1 MKVKELQK
9 MVNVAWSPAE
19 QCPIMLAAGTAAQQ
33 LDASF
38 STSASLELYSINLA
52 DPSYDLELKG
62 TQSSPHRFHKLIW
75 SPLVTSGAAE
85 QSASPSGL
93 ITGGCESGVLQVY
106 NVAQLVAGQNALVAQ
121 QDKHQGAVRS
131 LDYNP
136 FQHNLV
142 ASGASESEIFIWDL
156 NNTAVPMSPG
166 AKVTPFEDVQGLA
179 WNRQVQHI
187 LASVFPSRCVIWDL
201 RKNEPIIKLSD
212 TQSRIRWRVAQWH
225 PEVATQLWLASEEDQ
240 SPTVQLW
247 DLRYATAPA
256 KTFHIH
262 QRGMLGLTWC
272 PKDHDLVA
280 SCGKDNR
287 IICWNQNTEDPNGE
301 ILSELATTNQ
311 WNFDVAW
318 CPGNPALIAG
328 SSFDGNVTIYSIHGG
343 VHQQVQTSN
352 KIADSF
358 PGMEHIG
365 HEPTQQVS
373 GQQSQTVSND
383 LKRPPRWMHRPV
395 GVCFGFGGKLVTFN
409 GTSRTVTVN
418 QVVTD
423 AELVERSNQLEQAL
437 AEGNF
442 VDYCRQK
449 ADQANDQHS
458 RFLWYF
464 LKANFED
471 DPHSEMLNLLGYE
484 TNDITAKF
492 KKYVVESVNG
502 EEANPVDGLS
512 DQMAGLS
519 RNNSTETETST
530 DESTDLS
537 ITDNNAVFDAIA
549 ATGKQL
555 NGTEEPQQRNGR
567 EGAEQV
573 SYKIHTGQDKEG
585 LICEALLTGNL
596 EAAVE
601 LCMQTGKTSEALI
614 LAMNGG
620 SDLLAK
626 VQYRYLRNSENYL
639 SNIIS
644 ALVTS
649 DWTGVVTQC
658 TIDSWKEALVAAIT
672 HCRHQLPLLCEQ
684 LGQRLQ
690 FETGSNLEL
699 ARNAILCYICAGSPE
714 RLVEAWNLAKGDAAG
729 EEELDRNNNCN
740 RDLQELVEVAMLLQK
755 ALEKQGRAVQATGKL
770 AELLS
775 QYARLLAAQGSLPSA
790 LTYVGS
796 STDPELAELRER
808 LYYALGHKSQAA
820 PVASGAGRMRGGH
833 QAEQQPPYNP
843 MFPTIGQAAKMKA
856 YQQQPV
862 PPAAAPPTLASSTQ
876 PAWNTAPFQPP
887 PVGQPM
893 APPVNAA
900 PLLSSKP
907 PVGPPPPAS
916 SDPSQPPRPSS
927 VSSQSAG
934 TAPVLSRSKYVLD
947 PSVTSGPTYGQQNA
961 NFYNPPSYQQP
972 GIGQAPGAGPFN
984 AGPIVSQPSS
994 FYNPSQQ
1001 PPPAPA
1007 AAGQPPQSNN
1017 FKPFTPAPLVQT
1029 SSFMPPLDGS
1039 QQQPPQHNA
1048 NYGYPPQAGL
1058 PPPPMAGGNFQRN
1071 PTPPPGWN
1079 DPPAVKG
1086 HSRPQ
1091 YCEQYEMSAVH
1102 AGTRRWRRIIDSHAN
1117 EHSNRSSPQPK
1128 AEPSM
1133 VAPIMSPLP
1142 TGLAPSN
1149 GYQDPNS
1156 NYIQGGAVAAPT
1168 YMTPQPAPPGGM
1180 FNPAAVAPSGAPI
1193 NYQNFHQNPMGGGYQ
1208 QQGAPPTTG
1217 GGGVYYPGQT
1227 QSDAFQAPSQAAPT
1241 ANVPE
1246 PPKAKAPLP
1255 EQYVFMQTVF
1265 EELKRQCVEAAG
1277 NPQTKRKL
1285 EDVSK
1290 RLESLYD
1297 LLRENRLSQNTLN
1310 SLSQLVGLI
1319 QAGDYAN
1326 GIGLHTQMVSGP
1338 DFAQIASFM
1347 PGIKVLL
1354 QSAMQLQVY
1363 LR

>member
-9 MVNVAWSPAE
+9 MVNVAWSPA
-19 QCPIMLAAGTAAQQ
+19 QQSPIMLAAGTAAQQ

-38 STSASLELYSINLA
+38 STSATLELYSINLA

-62 TQSSPHRFHKLIW
+62 TQSSSQRFHKLIW
-75 SPLVTSGAAE
+75 SPMAGGEAAAGGGGGI
-85 QSASPSGL
+85 SSPSGL

-106 NVAQLVAGQNALVAQ
+106 NVAQLLAGQNALVAQ
-121 QDKHQGAVRS
+121 QEKHQGAVRS

-262 QRGMLGLTWC
+262 QRGVLGLTWC

-318 CPGNPALIAG
+318 CPQNPALIAG

-365 HEPTQQVS
+365 HEPIPQQYAP
-373 GQQSQTVSND
+373 QSAATVCND
-383 LKRPPRWMHRPV
+383 LKRPPRWMRRPV
-395 GVCFGFGGKLVTFN
+395 GACFGFGGKLVTFN
-409 GTSRTVTVN
+409 GASRTVTVN
-418 QVVTD
+418 QVITD
-423 AELVERSNQLEQAL
+423 PELVQRSNQLEQAL

-449 ADQANDQHS
+449 ADQTTDQHS
-458 RFLWYF
+458 RLLWYF
-464 LKANFED
+464 LKANFEA

-484 TNDITAKF
+484 TGDMASKF
-492 KKYVVESVNG
+492 KKYVVDSGNDNEQSG
-502 EEANPVDGLS
+502 SNPVDGLS

-519 RNNSTETETST
+519 R
-530 DESTDLS
+530 

-549 ATGKQL
+549 ASAISKQEEENSSKH
-555 NGTEEPQQRNGR
+555 NGGQEHLP
-567 EGAEQV
+567 
-573 SYKIHTGQDKEG
+573 YKIRTGGDKEG

-601 LCMQTGKTSEALI
+601 LCMQAGKTSEALI

-620 SDLLAK
+620 SELLAK
-626 VQYRYLRNSENYL
+626 VQYRYLRNNENYL
-639 SNIIS
+639 SNLIS

-649 DWTGVVTQC
+649 DWSGVVAQC
-658 TIDSWKEALVAAIT
+658 TIDSWKEALVAGIT
-672 HCRHQLPLLCEQ
+672 HCKQQLPLLCEQ

-690 FETGSNLEL
+690 YEAGSNVEL
-699 ARNAILCYICAGSPE
+699 ARNAILCYICAGNTE
-714 RLVEAWNLAKGDAAG
+714 RLVEAWSLAKQGNGVNGGEYGDD
-729 EEELDRNNNCN
+729 ELDKNNNSN
-740 RDLQELVEVAMLLQK
+740 RDLQELVEVAMLLQR
-755 ALEKQGRAVQATGKL
+755 ALEKQGRASQATGKL
-770 AELLS
+770 ADLLS

-790 LTYVGS
+790 LTYVGN
-796 STDPELAELRER
+796 STDPELEELRER
-808 LYYALGHKSQAA
+808 LYYALGHKSYAA
-820 PVASGAGRMRGGH
+820 PAGHGRVGYGVGNT
-833 QAEQQPPYNP
+833 QQPTSQPPFNP
-843 MFPTIGQAAKMKA
+843 LFPTIGQAAKMKA
-856 YQQQPV
+856 AYGQPQQQPPAMPPSTLTSATLSQPGWNTTPFQQQVTPVGV
-862 PPAAAPPTLASSTQ
+862 PPIS
-876 PAWNTAPFQPP
+876 TAP
-887 PVGQPM
+887 
-893 APPVNAA
+893 
-900 PLLSSKP
+900 L
-907 PVGPPPPAS
+907 PPAS
-916 SDPSQPPRPSS
+916 SMMKPPLGPPPSSSSIGNDHLTQPPRPSS
-927 VSSQSAG
+927 VSSQSGGSTTLGRA
-934 TAPVLSRSKYVLD
+934 KYVLD
-947 PSVTSGPTYGQQNA
+947 PSVQSGPTYGQQQSFYNPYQQQQQQQQSNSGPGSYNTA
-961 NFYNPPSYQQP
+961 PVQATQPQPGNFYNPTAQ
-972 GIGQAPGAGPFN
+972 
-984 AGPIVSQPSS
+984 
-994 FYNPSQQ
+994 
-1001 PPPAPA
+1001 PPAPA
-1007 AAGQPPQSNN
+1007 PVVPPTSNT
-1017 FKPFTPAPLVQT
+1017 FKPFTPAPLVQPT
-1029 SSFMPPLDGS
+1029 MNNNASYMSPLD
-1039 QQQPPQHNA
+1039 QQQP
-1048 NYGYPPQAGL
+1048 NYGYGSQPGGPVPSSAA
-1058 PPPPMAGGNFQRN
+1058 PPPMASQMQKN

-1079 DPPAVKG
+1079 DPPALKG
-1086 HSRPQ
+1086 T
-1091 YCEQYEMSAVH
+1091 
-1102 AGTRRWRRIIDSHAN
+1102 TR
-1117 EHSNRSSPQPK
+1117 PQPK
-1128 AEPSM
+1128 AEPAAM
-1133 VAPIMSPLP
+1133 APIMSPLP
-1142 TGLAPSN
+1142 PGLAPSN
-1149 GYQDPNS
+1149 GYPDPNS
-1156 NYIQGGAVAAPT
+1156 NYIMQQQQQHTGAGGGGQ
-1168 YMTPQPAPPGGM
+1168 YMTPSQPNMYGGLGGASQAPTTT
-1180 FNPAAVAPSGAPI
+1180 I
-1193 NYQNFHQNPMGGGYQ
+1193 NYQNFQQTPIGAAIGGQAPPLPAPMGGG
-1208 QQGAPPTTG
+1208 
-1217 GGGVYYPGQT
+1217 VFYPGQ
-1227 QSDAFQAPSQAAPT
+1227 QQQQQQQQQQDGMNQMQPSMQQQQAPPA
-1241 ANVPE
+1241 PE
-1246 PPKAKAPLP
+1246 PPKQKPPLP
-1255 EQYVFMQTVF
+1255 EQYVFIQNVF
-1265 EELKRQCVEAAG
+1265 EELKRQCVESAG

-1310 SLSQLVGLI
+1310 SLAQLVGLV

>member
-9 MVNVAWSPAE
+9 MVNVAWSPA
-19 QCPIMLAAGTAAQQ
+19 QQAPIMLAAGTAAQQ

-38 STSASLELYSINLA
+38 STTAALELYSINLA

-62 TQSSPHRFHKLIW
+62 SQPSTHRFHKLLW
-75 SPLVTSGAAE
+75 SPLAPAGGGEPPAMTG
-85 QSASPSGL
+85 ASPSGL

-106 NVAQLVAGQNALVAQ
+106 NVAQLLAGQNALVAQ
-121 QDKHQGAVRS
+121 QEKHQGAVRS

-166 AKVTPFEDVQGLA
+166 AKVAPHEDVQGLA

-256 KTFHIH
+256 KTFQIH
-262 QRGMLGLTWC
+262 HRGVLGLTWC

-318 CPGNPALIAG
+318 CPRNPALLAG

-365 HEPTQQVS
+365 HEPS
-373 GQQSQTVSND
+373 QSVPVQSHGPVANE
-383 LKRPPRWMHRPV
+383 LKRPPRWMRRPA
-395 GVCFGFGGKLVTFN
+395 GACFGFGGKLVTFN
-409 GTSRTVTVN
+409 GASRTVTIN
-418 QVVTD
+418 QVITD
-423 AELVERSNQLEQAL
+423 PELVERSNQLERVL
-437 AEGNF
+437 SEGNF
-442 VDYCRQK
+442 ADYCRQK
-449 ADQANDQHS
+449 ADQTNDQHS
-458 RFLWYF
+458 RFMWYF

-471 DPHSEMLNLLGYE
+471 DPHAEMLNLLGYQA
-484 TNDITAKF
+484 DDTANKF
-492 KKYVVESVNG
+492 KKYVVDGPKGDES
-502 EEANPVDGLS
+502 NPVDGLT

-519 RNNSTETETST
+519 RM
-530 DESTDLS
+530 
-537 ITDNNAVFDAIA
+537 TDNNAVFDAIA
-549 ATGKQL
+549 AGKQATDGQNASAASKQ
-555 NGTEEPQQRNGR
+555 NGTGGGEIP
-567 EGAEQV
+567 
-573 SYKIHTGQDKEG
+573 YKIRTGQDKEG

-596 EAAVE
+596 EAAIE

-614 LAMNGG
+614 LAMNSG

-626 VQYRYLRNSENYL
+626 VQYRYLRDNENYL
-639 SNIIS
+639 SNLIS
-644 ALVTS
+644 ALVLC

-672 HCRHQLPLLCEQ
+672 HCKHQLPLLCER
-684 LGQRLQ
+684 LGERLQ
-690 FETGSNLEL
+690 GEAVSNADL
-699 ARNAILCYICAGSPE
+699 ARNAILCYICAGSTE
-714 RLVEAWNLAKGDAAG
+714 RLVEAWQLSKGGQPSSDPATG
-729 EEELDRNNNCN
+729 EDELDKNNNSN
-740 RDLQELVEVAMLLQK
+740 RDLQELVEVSMLLQK
-755 ALEKQGRAVQATGKL
+755 ALEKQGRSAPAVGKL
-770 AELLS
+770 ADLLS

-790 LTYVGS
+790 LTYLGN
-796 STDPELAELRER
+796 STDPEMEELRER
-808 LYYALGHKSQAA
+808 LYYALGHKTYTPAA
-820 PVASGAGRMRGGH
+820 PTRPQYAS
-833 QAEQQPPYNP
+833 QQQQQQQQQPPFNP

-856 YQQQPV
+856 YGQSMPPAPMPTLNPVSTMPQQPSWSTSPFQQPPMGM
-862 PPAAAPPTLASSTQ
+862 PPAAAPVA
-876 PAWNTAPFQPP
+876 PP
-887 PVGQPM
+887 PL
-893 APPVNAA
+893 AT
-900 PLLSSKP
+900 KP
-907 PVGPPPPAS
+907 PVGPPPPATGN
-916 SDPSQPPRPSS
+916 DLSQPPRPSS
-927 VSSQSAG
+927 VSSQSGGG
-934 TAPVLSRSKYVLD
+934 TLSRAKYVLD
-947 PSVTSGPTYGQQNA
+947 PSVTSGPNYGQTNA
-961 NFYNPPSYQQP
+961 NFYNPMAYQSQQP
-972 GIGQAPGAGPFN
+972 ASNAPP
-984 AGPIVSQPSS
+984 QPPS
-994 FYNPSQQ
+994 FYNPAQ
-1001 PPPAPA
+1001 PA
-1007 AAGQPPQSNN
+1007 QNNN
-1017 FKPFTPAPLVQT
+1017 FKPFTPAPLVQA
-1029 SSFMPPLDGS
+1029 SPYLPGVSPLDVTQS
-1039 QQQPPQHNA
+1039 QQQQQPGM
-1048 NYGYPPQAGL
+1048 GYPPPPSQAAG
-1058 PPPPMAGGNFQRN
+1058 PPMGNVQRN

-1079 DPPAVKG
+1079 DPPALKSS
-1086 HSRPQ
+1086 SRPQ

-1102 AGTRRWRRIIDSHAN
+1102 AGTRRWRRIIESHTN
-1117 EHSNRSSPQPK
+1117 DHSNRSSPQPK
-1128 AEPSM
+1128 AEPSIM
-1133 VAPIMSPLP
+1133 APITSPLP
-1142 TGLAPSN
+1142 GGLAPSN
-1149 GYQDPNS
+1149 GYPDPNS
-1156 NYIQGGAVAAPT
+1156 NYMQGNTGQQYMAAPQ
-1168 YMTPQPAPPGGM
+1168 QPTATMYSPAMGMGGQQPPAAPPQ
-1180 FNPAAVAPSGAPI
+1180 STI
-1193 NYQNFHQNPMGGGYQ
+1193 NYQNFQPTLAPSTYQ
-1208 QQGAPPTTG
+1208 QPTVAGTG
-1217 GGGVYYPGQT
+1217 QTGGVYYPGAQPMDGGAM
-1227 QSDAFQAPSQAAPT
+1227 QQQQQQQQQPVAVPAA
-1241 ANVPE
+1241 PE
-1246 PPKAKAPLP
+1246 PPKQKPPLP
-1255 EQYVFMQTVF
+1255 EQYVFLQTVF
-1265 EELKRQCVEAAG
+1265 EELKKQCVASAG

-1290 RLESLYD
+1290 RLEMLYD

-1310 SLSQLVGLI
+1310 SLNQLVALV

>member
-9 MVNVAWSPAE
+9 MVNVAWSPA
-19 QCPIMLAAGTAAQQ
+19 QQSPIMLAAGTAAQQ

-38 STSASLELYSINLA
+38 STSATLELYSINLA

-62 TQSSPHRFHKLIW
+62 TQSSAQRFHKLIW
-75 SPLVTSGAAE
+75 SPMAGAEAGGGGGGI
-85 QSASPSGL
+85 SSPSGL

-106 NVAQLVAGQNALVAQ
+106 NVAQLLAGQNALVAQ
-121 QDKHQGAVRS
+121 QEKHQGAVRS

-262 QRGMLGLTWC
+262 QRGVLGLTWC

-318 CPGNPALIAG
+318 CPQNPALIAG

-365 HEPTQQVS
+365 HEPIPQQHAP
-373 GQQSQTVSND
+373 QSAATVCND
-383 LKRPPRWMHRPV
+383 LKRPPRWMRRPV
-395 GVCFGFGGKLVTFN
+395 GACFGFGGKLVTFN

-418 QVVTD
+418 QVITD
-423 AELVERSNQLEQAL
+423 PELVQRSNQLEQAL
-437 AEGNF
+437 ADGNF

-449 ADQANDQHS
+449 ADQTADQHS
-458 RFLWYF
+458 RLLWYF
-464 LKANFED
+464 LKANFEA

-484 TNDITAKF
+484 TGDMASKF
-492 KKYVVESVNG
+492 KKYVVDSGNENEQPAS
-502 EEANPVDGLS
+502 NPVDGLS

-519 RNNSTETETST
+519 R
-530 DESTDLS
+530 

-549 ATGKQL
+549 ASSIGKQEEENASKH
-555 NGTEEPQQRNGR
+555 NGGQEHLP
-567 EGAEQV
+567 
-573 SYKIHTGQDKEG
+573 YKIRTGGDKEG

-601 LCMQTGKTSEALI
+601 LCMQAGKTSEALI

-620 SDLLAK
+620 SELLAK
-626 VQYRYLRNSENYL
+626 VQYRYLRNNENYL
-639 SNIIS
+639 SNLIS

-649 DWTGVVTQC
+649 DWSGVVAQC
-658 TIDSWKEALVAAIT
+658 TIDSWKEALVAGIT
-672 HCRHQLPLLCEQ
+672 HCKQQLPLLCEQ

-690 FETGSNLEL
+690 YEAGSNAEL
-699 ARNAILCYICAGSPE
+699 ARNAILCYICAGNTE
-714 RLVEAWNLAKGDAAG
+714 RLVEAWSLAKQGNGANGAEYG
-729 EEELDRNNNCN
+729 EDELDKNNNSN
-740 RDLQELVEVAMLLQK
+740 RDLQELVEVAMLLQR
-755 ALEKQGRAVQATGKL
+755 ALEKQGRAAQATGKL
-770 AELLS
+770 ADLLS

-790 LTYVGS
+790 LTYVGN
-796 STDPELAELRER
+796 STDPELEELRER
-808 LYYALGHKSQAA
+808 LYYALGHKSYAA
-820 PVASGAGRMRGGH
+820 PAGHGRVGYGAGGT
-833 QAEQQPPYNP
+833 QQPPSQPPFNP
-843 MFPTIGQAAKMKA
+843 LFPTIGQAAKMKA
-856 YQQQPV
+856 AYGQPQQPATIPPSTLTSASLSQPGWNTTPFQQQQVPPV
-862 PPAAAPPTLASSTQ
+862 GVPPITTAPLPPAAS
-876 PAWNTAPFQPP
+876 
-887 PVGQPM
+887 M
-893 APPVNAA
+893 M
-900 PLLSSKP
+900 KP
-907 PVGPPPPAS
+907 PIGPPPS
-916 SDPSQPPRPSS
+916 SSSSIGNDHLTQPPRPSS
-927 VSSQSAG
+927 VSSQSGGSTTLGRA
-934 TAPVLSRSKYVLD
+934 KYVLD
-947 PSVTSGPTYGQQNA
+947 PSVQSGPTYGQQQSFYNPYQQQQPQSNSVTGPYSTA
-961 NFYNPPSYQQP
+961 PVQATQPQPGNFYNPAAQ
-972 GIGQAPGAGPFN
+972 
-984 AGPIVSQPSS
+984 
-994 FYNPSQQ
+994 
-1001 PPPAPA
+1001 PPAPA
-1007 AAGQPPQSNN
+1007 PAPAVNT
-1017 FKPFTPAPLVQT
+1017 FKPFTPAPLVQPT
-1029 SSFMPPLDGS
+1029 MNNNASYMSPLDQQQQ
-1039 QQQPPQHNA
+1039 QQQP
-1048 NYGYPPQAGL
+1048 NYGYGPQPGGPVSSSTA
-1058 PPPPMAGGNFQRN
+1058 PPPMASQMQKN

-1079 DPPAVKG
+1079 DPPALKG
-1086 HSRPQ
+1086 T
-1091 YCEQYEMSAVH
+1091 
-1102 AGTRRWRRIIDSHAN
+1102 TR
-1117 EHSNRSSPQPK
+1117 PQPK
-1128 AEPSM
+1128 AEPAAM
-1133 VAPIMSPLP
+1133 APIMSPLP
-1142 TGLAPSN
+1142 PGLAPSN
-1149 GYQDPNS
+1149 GYPDPNS
-1156 NYIQGGAVAAPT
+1156 NYIMQQQQQQHTAGAGGP
-1168 YMTPQPAPPGGM
+1168 YMTPSQPNNMYGGGPPGGAPQP
-1180 FNPAAVAPSGAPI
+1180 PATTI
-1193 NYQNFHQNPMGGGYQ
+1193 NYQNFQQTPIGAAIGGQ
-1208 QQGAPPTTG
+1208 APSVPG
-1217 GGGVYYPGQT
+1217 PIGGGVYYPGQP
-1227 QSDAFQAPSQAAPT
+1227 QDGQMNQMGQQQAAPPPS
-1241 ANVPE
+1241 VPE
-1246 PPKAKAPLP
+1246 PPKQKPPLP
-1255 EQYVFMQTVF
+1255 EQYVFMQNVF
-1265 EELKRQCVEAAG
+1265 EELKRQCVESAG

-1310 SLSQLVGLI
+1310 SLAQLVGLV

>member
-9 MVNVAWSPAE
+9 MVNVAWSPAN

-75 SPLVTSGAAE
+75 SPLASGAAE

-106 NVAQLVAGQNALVAQ
+106 NVAQLMAGQNALVAQ

-166 AKVTPFEDVQGLA
+166 AKVTPCEDVQGLA

-383 LKRPPRWMHRPV
+383 LKRPPRWMRRPA

-423 AELVERSNQLEQAL
+423 AELVERSNHLEQAL

-484 TNDITAKF
+484 TSDITAKF
-492 KKYVVESVNG
+492 KKYVVESVKG

-512 DQMAGLS
+512 DQMAGLT
-519 RNNSTETETST
+519 R
-530 DESTDLS
+530 

-549 ATGKQL
+549 ASGKQL
-555 NGTEEPQQRNGR
+555 NGTEESQQRNDR

-573 SYKIHTGQDKEG
+573 SYKIRTGQDKEG

-626 VQYRYLRNSENYL
+626 VQYRYLRSSENYL

-672 HCRHQLPLLCEQ
+672 HCKHQLPLLCEQ

-699 ARNAILCYICAGSPE
+699 ARNAILCYICAGSTE
-714 RLVEAWNLAKGDAAG
+714 RLVEAWNLAKGDSTG
-729 EEELDRNNNCN
+729 EEELDKNNNCN

-808 LYYALGHKSQAA
+808 LYFALGHKSQAGPMA
-820 PVASGAGRMRGGH
+820 TGAGRMRP
-833 QAEQQPPYNP
+833 EQPPYNP

-856 YQQQPV
+856 YQQQQPV
-862 PPAAAPPTLASSTQ
+862 APAAVPPTLAPSTQ

-887 PVGQPM
+887 PVGQSM

-900 PLLSSKP
+900 PPLTSKP

-916 SDPSQPPRPSS
+916 NDPSQPPRPSS

-934 TAPVLSRSKYVLD
+934 TAPLSRSKYVLD

-961 NFYNPPSYQQP
+961 NFYNPLSYQQP
-972 GIGQAPGAGPFN
+972 GTAPGSFN

-1001 PPPAPA
+1001 PPVPA

-1017 FKPFTPAPLVQT
+1017 FKPFTPAPLVPS

-1039 QQQPPQHNA
+1039 QQQPQQHNA
-1048 NYGYPPQAGL
+1048 NYGYPPQTAL
-1058 PPPPMAGGNFQRN
+1058 APPPMGGNFQRN

-1079 DPPAVKG
+1079 DPPALKG
-1086 HSRPQ
+1086 PSR
-1091 YCEQYEMSAVH
+1091 
-1102 AGTRRWRRIIDSHAN
+1102 
-1117 EHSNRSSPQPK
+1117 PQPK

-1133 VAPIMSPLP
+1133 VAPIVSPLP
-1142 TGLAPSN
+1142 AGLAPSN
-1149 GYQDPNS
+1149 GYPDPNS
-1156 NYIQGGAVAAPT
+1156 NYMQGAVAAPT
-1168 YMTPQPAPPGGM
+1168 YMTPQPVPGGM
-1180 FNPAAVAPSGAPI
+1180 FNPATASASGAPI
-1193 NYQNFHQNPMGGGYQ
+1193 HYQNFQQNPMGGGYQ
-1208 QQGAPPTTG
+1208 QQGAPPT
-1217 GGGVYYPGQT
+1217 GGVYYPGQT
-1227 QSDAFQAPSQAAPT
+1227 QSDAFQAPPQAAPPV
-1241 ANVPE
+1241 VPE